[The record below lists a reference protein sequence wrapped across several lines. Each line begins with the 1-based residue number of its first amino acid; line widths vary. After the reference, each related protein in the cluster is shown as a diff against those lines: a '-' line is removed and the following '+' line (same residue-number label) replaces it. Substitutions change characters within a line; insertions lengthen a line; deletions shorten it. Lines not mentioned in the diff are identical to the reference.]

1 MSTENLLERKFMSM
15 NLFLT
20 LRQRLMKF
28 NQFERLL
35 HINVHVKMSVLWVI
49 LSNVN
54 NTDF

>member
-15 NLFLT
+15 NLVLT

-28 NQFERLL
+28 NQFERIL